1 MSFREVPAAA
11 SSLLTDLLSPG
22 TSTAASPPLVEL
34 ARTRVSVHYAT
45 GRDDVPVLCVATPDA
60 VRLPASLLTTVLP
73 TGELRV
79 VAGVMQSATLRWPV
93 TRWWRPSR
101 PTGLTAPPSVP
112 PLVGVD
118 VPATVEPDRLV
129 GRGPGLTPLGDDVLA
144 GALVAAHAVGDPRL
158 GSWRAATLAALA
170 AGRSTAVSRA
180 LLHHARDGWAVPEL
194 ADFVVAVCAGDATRA
209 AGPLLR
215 VGHTSGAGLAAG
227 ALHVLGSSARPERD
241 AA

>member
-1 MSFREVPAAA
+1 MRCRAAA

-22 TSTAASPPLVEL
+22 TSTAGSPPLVEL
-34 ARTRVSVHYAT
+34 ARTRVSVHYGT

-79 VAGVMQSATLRWPV
+79 VAWGPAVRDPAVAGDALVAAVAADRADRSPVRRRRSPASTL
-93 TRWWRPSR
+93 
-101 PTGLTAPPSVP
+101 
-112 PLVGVD
+112 
-118 VPATVEPDRLV
+118 PATVEPDRLV

-158 GSWRAATLAALA
+158 ASWRAATLAALA
-170 AGRSTAVSRA
+170 AGRLDRGLPGAAAPRPRRLGGARA
-180 LLHHARDGWAVPEL
+180 RGLRGRRLRRGRLP
-194 ADFVVAVCAGDATRA
+194 A